1 MKRDMPAAAE
11 TAASVHTVLFRT
23 PCPHAFVTGVFT
35 RPFLGKDVCVC
46 VYVRVRVY
54 VYQFFLP
61 ASENSLMHVLAPK
74 HVLDLFDAMSSYWSA
89 F

>member
-23 PCPHAFVTGVFT
+23 PCPHAFVTEVFP

-46 VYVRVRVY
+46 VHVRVY
-54 VYQFFLP
+54 VYQFLLP

-74 HVLDLFDAMSSYWSA
+74 HVLDLLDAMSSYWSA